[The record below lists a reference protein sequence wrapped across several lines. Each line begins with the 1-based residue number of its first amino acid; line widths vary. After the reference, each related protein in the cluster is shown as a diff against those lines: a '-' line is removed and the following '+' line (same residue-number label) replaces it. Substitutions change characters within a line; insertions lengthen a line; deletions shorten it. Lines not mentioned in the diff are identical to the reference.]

1 MLGLLLALSGAV
13 GGTASAADATP
24 ASTERLQALEVQIL
38 ARLNATRTAHGVCAF
53 WNPGA
58 SATNVHV
65 PVRRPIIAHRPL
77 SSVDEAISGGMA
89 SLFIAFT
96 VAPFNGLPV

>member
-1 MLGLLLALSGAV
+1 V
-13 GGTASAADATP
+13 K
-24 ASTERLQALEVQIL
+24 
-38 ARLNATRTAHGVCAF
+38 
-53 WNPGA
+53 PGA